1 MNFSKWFQFI
11 MAVFGIVVI
20 LALVFVL
27 VYYAALGYNITH
39 AAGVFV

>member
-1 MNFSKWFQFI
+1 

-39 AAGVFV
+39 TAGVFV